1 MVYERSNVFAQILRG
16 EIPSHKVHED
26 EHALVIMDAMPQ
38 APGHTLIIPKAASRN
53 LLDADPAVLA
63 RLLPLVQRMARAV
76 KAAFAADGVTILQYN
91 EPAGGQTVF
100 HLHVHVVPRHDG
112 VALKP
117 HDGRMER
124 GEELAANAEKVR
136 TALAHL

>member
-1 MVYERSNVFAQILRG
+1 MTYEPNNVFAKILSG
-16 EIPSHKVHED
+16 EIPSHKIYED

-38 APGHTLIIPKAASRN
+38 APGHALVIPRAPSRN
-53 LLDADPAVLA
+53 LLDADPEVLA

-76 KAAFAADGVTILQYN
+76 EAAFAADGVTILQFN

-100 HLHVHVVPRHDG
+100 HLHIHVVPRHDG

-117 HDGRMER
+117 HGAKMES
-124 GEELAANAEKVR
+124 GAVLAANAERIR
-136 TALAHL
+136 TALAQA